1 MPFARA
7 FMASPSGGN
16 YRTSLH
22 PKRPW
27 RQGGAGAR
35 ATKARAAR
43 DIEQRAVPAACDAIR
58 SDIIV
63 ELLRERQAHVRTA
76 IDIAEHLI
84 AAANRETMEAPGAHF
99 DDEAARG
106 ALRDLINRA
115 ERDAGRRGGKTL
127 GQGSFALGKSA
138 QQAS

>member
-7 FMASPSGGN
+7 FMASPSGGD
-16 YRTSLH
+16 YCASLH

-27 RQGGAGAR
+27 RQGSAGAGA
-35 ATKARAAR
+35 ADARAAL

-63 ELLRERQAHVRTA
+63 ELLCERQAHVRTA
-76 IDIAEHLI
+76 IDIAEHLV
-84 AAANRETMEAPGAHF
+84 AAADGETVEAAGAHF

-106 ALRDLINRA
+106 AVRDLIERA